1 MKKPLVLLGSVAL
14 ACSSLGAWA
23 QQTQTPPGQTPVV
36 GQLAPVPGTGNTITS
51 VNAAIADQ
59 VFVANLSGFSEIPPR
74 QTEATGAV
82 AVSLN
87 PDGQSLHYRL
97 SVSNLQDVTAAHLHL
112 GRTDEN
118 GPVVVPLLGEGAPGG
133 AATPPTGMA
142 NGVIAEGDISAASLT
157 GPLANTPLVVLVE
170 LMRSGAIYA
179 NVHTTQFPEGEIRGQ
194 LQGLGADA
202 AAICDLLQE
211 SSGGSQG
218 GGGATPGGTT
228 GGMTEGTA
236 GGTAGGTSGATA
248 TTPSAG

>member
-1 MKKPLVLLGSVAL
+1 MKKPLVLLGSLTL
-14 ACSSLGAWA
+14 ACSSLAAWA
-23 QQTQTPPGQTPVV
+23 QQTPEAAPNQTPVA

-87 PDGQSLHYRL
+87 PDGESLHYRL
-97 SVSNLQDVTAAHLHL
+97 SVSNLQDVTAAHLHM
-112 GRTDEN
+112 GQTDEN
-118 GPVVVPLLGEGAPGG
+118 GPVVVPLLGEGAPGA

-194 LQGLGADA
+194 LQGLGTDA
-202 AAICDLLQE
+202 AAVCDLLQE
-211 SSGGSQG
+211 SAGESD
-218 GGGATPGGTT
+218 GGAA
-228 GGMTEGTA
+228 A
-236 GGTAGGTSGATA
+236 GGTAGGTSGAAA
-248 TTPSAG
+248 TTPAAG